1 MDYFRS
7 LSDYFLIQMYENI
20 LRELHVD
27 LSRGTRLVGDADQ
40 RADQLRREIDR
51 RGLFCKPIVW
61 PVLKDGLTC

>member
-20 LRELHVD
+20 QRELHVD
-27 LSRGTRLVGDADQ
+27 LSRGTRLVGGAAQ

-51 RGLFCKPIVW
+51 RGLFCKPIEW
-61 PVLKDGLTC
+61 PVLKDGLIS